1 MFSRTPDPFG
11 SCVVRDVRKG
21 VAAKEYAVT
30 SIQERLQLAHAPTE
44 VVLDV
49 GGNVASGKHFW
60 MKSREPKAVGPML
73 DAIAKA
79 SEH

>member
-1 MFSRTPDPFG
+1 M
-11 SCVVRDVRKG
+11 
-21 VAAKEYAVT
+21 
-30 SIQERLQLAHAPTE
+30 AHPPTE

-73 DAIAKA
+73 DAIIAKA